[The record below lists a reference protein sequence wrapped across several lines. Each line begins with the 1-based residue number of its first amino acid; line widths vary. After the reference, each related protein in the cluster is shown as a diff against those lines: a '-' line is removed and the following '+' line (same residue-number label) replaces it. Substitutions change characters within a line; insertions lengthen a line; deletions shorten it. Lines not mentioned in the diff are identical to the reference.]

1 MKILRQYLGSLI
13 ALMLL
18 YFLVKEYIGV
28 HNQISTTSIQLE
40 LFSLIPSF
48 VLTLM
53 YWLGLTVPW
62 FLLLRAFTQTPISFH
77 SVFLLFH
84 LSNVTRYLPG
94 RVWGVVRMLTLSKQ
108 FGLSR
113 TTVGVSLPLHVGFQT
128 LLAGIVIVPMLFSFS
143 FYQSIHG
150 IVSWHLSNQVKL
162 LFVCGIVCIVIL
174 FCLPRFRASV
184 KSVFTRVHQTGQD
197 GGYALRTCCLSLSV
211 WHLLLWMCQGLA
223 FFLFINS
230 LFPVPFSQL
239 YPISGAYTLAWLIG
253 FLSIVTPGGLGVRE
267 GILTL
272 LLSSYMP
279 AAQAMLCV
287 LLYRVWTISAET
299 IWACT
304 AFFLNRRAIS
314 PEIPHSA
321 TSRCRSV

>member
-1 MKILRQYLGSLI
+1 MKILRQYLGCLI

-28 HNQISTTSIQLE
+28 RNQISTTPTQLE

-48 VLTLM
+48 VLILM

-62 FLLLRAFTQTPISFH
+62 FLLLRKFTQTSISFRD
-77 SVFLLFH
+77 VFLLFH

-94 RVWGVVRMLTLSKQ
+94 RVWGVVRMLALSER
-108 FGLSR
+108 FGLSK

-128 LLAGIVIVPMLFSFS
+128 LLAGVVVVPMLFSPS
-143 FYQSIHG
+143 FYQSIHVF
-150 IVSWHLSNQVKL
+150 VSWHPSNQVIL
-162 LFVCGIVCIVIL
+162 PIVCGIVCIVIL
-174 FCLPRFRASV
+174 FCLPQLRASV
-184 KSVFTRVHQTGQD
+184 KSVFTQVHQTVQH
-197 GGYALRTCCLSLSV
+197 GGYALRTCCLSLAV

-230 LFPVPFSQL
+230 LFPVGFSQL

-267 GILTL
+267 GILTF

-279 AAQAMLCV
+279 AAQATLCV
-287 LLYRVWTISAET
+287 LLYRVWTISAEI

-304 AFFLNRRAIS
+304 AFFLSRRAIS
-314 PEIPHSA
+314 RKIPHSV
-321 TSRCRSV
+321 TSR